1 LSLGCAGGGGGPYRV
16 SHILAKGEEGGGF
29 AGIARSIAPYS
40 EGDVDE
46 LVSSVYFCFLATI
59 SASETRWSTEAKHE
73 WASQQAYIYIYI
85 YFKKNPTSISQM
97 C

>member
-1 LSLGCAGGGGGPYRV
+1 
-16 SHILAKGEEGGGF
+16 LAKGEEGGGF

-73 WASQQAYIYIYI
+73 WASQQAYIYIF
-85 YFKKNPTSISQM
+85 FKKNPTSISQM

>member
-1 LSLGCAGGGGGPYRV
+1 
-16 SHILAKGEEGGGF
+16 LAKGEEGGGF

-85 YFKKNPTSISQM
+85 LKKIQLAYHKCADEKSHYLTVTTCGS
-97 C
+97 